1 MNTFLLSSPCDS
13 LVAKVYL
20 YVFSC
25 SPKVAEQGENWTE
38 VITICFICGSIL
50 FFLWKLI
57 CKFFEWKK
65 KELEMKKEEVNQK
78 REREIED
85 INRKQK
91 SDLLDLKLKML
102 KELCDTEAYKKAGCI
117 NDKYIEIPTNEGNP
131 APNPENNGTNNNA
144 EPPKETNPKK
154 ETEKANEV
162 NPAPNPENNET
173 NNNAEPPKETNPK
186 KETEKNKEDK
196 PTKDSLSSNV
206 KAYIAAVDDAIK
218 KLNDNNPSNSS
229 SKDGASKS

>member
-1 MNTFLLSSPCDS
+1 MKTLLLTCPCDS
-13 LVAKVYL
+13 LVAKVCAN
-20 YVFSC
+20 VC
-25 SPKVAEQGENWTE
+25 ACGPKVVEQGANWADVKIAE
-38 VITICFICGSIL
+38 TICSNVFWIILALAISFI
-50 FFLWKLI
+50 LWKI
-57 CKFFEWKK
+57 IDVIAKCISSC
-65 KELEMKKEEVNQK
+65 VI
-78 REREIED
+78 RSREIED

-154 ETEKANEV
+154 ETEK
-162 NPAPNPENNET
+162 
-173 NNNAEPPKETNPK
+173 
-186 KETEKNKEDK
+186 NKEDK